1 MSTPQAVYWISSL
14 MIWPAFIWTL
24 RAGWRHRRILRR
36 ARWTL
41 LTVMDQ
47 DGMITSAT
55 LDQLL
60 TEPIPV
66 GGTKHQVWHSPVSVI
81 LMYPAIDLDQEPKR
95 A

>member
-1 MSTPQAVYWISSL
+1 MSTPQAVYWISTI

-24 RAGWRHRRILRR
+24 RAGWRHLRILRR
-36 ARWTL
+36 ARRTV

-55 LDQLL
+55 LDHLL
-60 TEPIPV
+60 TERLPPS
-66 GGTKHQVWHSPVSVI
+66 GMTHTVWHSPVSVI
-81 LMYPAIDLDQEPKR
+81 LMYPAVDFDQEHER